1 MVKTILH
8 ISDFHVHD
16 TTALSEPLRKSFYIE
31 YIDSLVDAL
40 EVNGIKVDYLVVT
53 GDLIDIGKTENFPH
67 VEKILTY
74 LASALQIEKSK
85 VCFCIG
91 NHDYKVVDENGKN
104 SNELRKPFYELA
116 AKFGNTNATF
126 QCARAS
132 VFKIDEDLVFLS
144 LDPTIDLSLEQNYES
159 LVEQISKG
167 GKDTRKL
174 PAKVLDTEHDAIID
188 ALRDVVTTNTHL
200 VIGCHYPPNH
210 YPESTLGAEEDDFSK
225 NHVWAYGAELR
236 NRINALK
243 TLSTSWYS
251 GDTHAGDS
259 IQVKKTIYVMT
270 GRFGVTKSKTSQQRR
285 QVKIVELGANG
296 NHAISTFSD
305 DPRGH
310 NDSFN
315 SVRWDGVLSRIRPV
329 SPVKA
334 EASSELKSEQSE
346 EIGAGIHLISEEL
359 ETQILERI
367 VDKKLYSFGRFKTS
381 ENSTSLGWVAIAP
394 LLNTGSILPALIGRI
409 RKRIFEVLKLN
420 VQSSV
425 CLGLDFW
432 GAIISSQ
439 VAVSTGAL
447 NFCVATRGNGLY
459 HSDLEVNLIAL
470 SAKLKSVTDIVI
482 IIDVVSCG
490 NTIKRV
496 INDIEKRKEELKI
509 ETKIKYHIISVIT
522 DGKQFDPDNLAKVT
536 SFGTFC
542 KNLRIPVVEN
552 DFLPNESIIRT
563 SIDFSR

>member
-1 MVKTILH
+1 
-8 ISDFHVHD
+8 
-16 TTALSEPLRKSFYIE
+16 
-31 YIDSLVDAL
+31 
-40 EVNGIKVDYLVVT
+40 
-53 GDLIDIGKTENFPH
+53 
-67 VEKILTY
+67 
-74 LASALQIEKSK
+74 
-85 VCFCIG
+85 
-91 NHDYKVVDENGKN
+91 
-104 SNELRKPFYELA
+104 
-116 AKFGNTNATF
+116 
-126 QCARAS
+126 
-132 VFKIDEDLVFLS
+132 
-144 LDPTIDLSLEQNYES
+144 
-159 LVEQISKG
+159 
-167 GKDTRKL
+167 
-174 PAKVLDTEHDAIID
+174 
-188 ALRDVVTTNTHL
+188 
-200 VIGCHYPPNH
+200 
-210 YPESTLGAEEDDFSK
+210 
-225 NHVWAYGAELR
+225 
-236 NRINALK
+236 
-243 TLSTSWYS
+243 

-432 GAIISSQ
+432 GAII
-439 VAVSTGAL
+439 
-447 NFCVATRGNGLY
+447 
-459 HSDLEVNLIAL
+459 
-470 SAKLKSVTDIVI
+470 
-482 IIDVVSCG
+482 
-490 NTIKRV
+490 
-496 INDIEKRKEELKI
+496 
-509 ETKIKYHIISVIT
+509 
-522 DGKQFDPDNLAKVT
+522 
-536 SFGTFC
+536 
-542 KNLRIPVVEN
+542 
-552 DFLPNESIIRT
+552 
-563 SIDFSR
+563 